1 MDISW
6 TFTRFTTSMYVL
18 LRVTSL
24 FNTGVSFDEQTKSGD
39 TNPRNERASQ
49 SKLKW
54 ERANG
59 VSSSTARAQL
69 PCLPSVGHHSCP
81 SRHLVRGAGT
91 RHRLGRNIR
100 PFLTKLDLLVRSNA
114 YIKTTKMETRMK
126 QRKKRDGV
134 MKTKQNN
141 AHNQFRTRC
150 PSQ

>member
-1 MDISW
+1 M
-6 TFTRFTTSMYVL
+6 

-69 PCLPSVGHHSCP
+69 PSLPSVGHHSCP

-91 RHRLGRNIR
+91 RHRLGRNSWAS
-100 PFLTKLDLLVRSNA
+100 FNELVRQLQES
-114 YIKTTKMETRMK
+114 T
-126 QRKKRDGV
+126 
-134 MKTKQNN
+134 
-141 AHNQFRTRC
+141 QF
-150 PSQ
+150 

>member
-1 MDISW
+1 M
-6 TFTRFTTSMYVL
+6 

-69 PCLPSVGHHSCP
+69 PSLPSVGHHSCP

-91 RHRLGRNIR
+91 RHRLGRNSANQDKE
-100 PFLTKLDLLVRSNA
+100 F
-114 YIKTTKMETRMK
+114 YC
-126 QRKKRDGV
+126 KKIVFVQSSWLKRQLA
-134 MKTKQNN
+134 K
-141 AHNQFRTRC
+141 
-150 PSQ
+150 